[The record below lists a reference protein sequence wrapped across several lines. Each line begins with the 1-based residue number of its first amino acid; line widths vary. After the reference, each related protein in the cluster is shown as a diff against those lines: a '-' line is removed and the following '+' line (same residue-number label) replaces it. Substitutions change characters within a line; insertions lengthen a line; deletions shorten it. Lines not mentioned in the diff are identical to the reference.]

1 MQNKFKI
8 LTGPTNVRNNVSV
21 YNTVLA
27 MTFVLTH
34 LKITFPI
41 EASFI
46 PFLLTSSAQN
56 RWNRL

>member
-1 MQNKFKI
+1 MQKKFKI

-21 YNTVLA
+21 YNSVLA

-56 RWNRL
+56 R